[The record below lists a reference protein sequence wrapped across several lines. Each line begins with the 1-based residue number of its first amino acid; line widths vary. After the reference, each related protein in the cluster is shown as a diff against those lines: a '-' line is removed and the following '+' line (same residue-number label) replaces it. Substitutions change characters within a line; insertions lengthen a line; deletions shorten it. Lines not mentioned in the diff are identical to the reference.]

1 MLYLDFSLSALTQRE
16 TVCLIN
22 DGNIRGIG
30 ITLLPFLVPKEENAV
45 QDIAHYH
52 GGASFI

>member
-16 TVCLIN
+16 AVCLIN
-22 DGNIRGIG
+22 DGNIKGIG

-45 QDIAHYH
+45 
-52 GGASFI
+52 